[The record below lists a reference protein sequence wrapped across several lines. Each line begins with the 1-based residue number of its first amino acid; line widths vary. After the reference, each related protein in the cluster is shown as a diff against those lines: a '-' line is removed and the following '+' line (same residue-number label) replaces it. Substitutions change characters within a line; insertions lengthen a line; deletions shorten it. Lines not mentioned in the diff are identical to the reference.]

1 MYYFNA
7 IEKLEEFKSYI
18 LSNLDND
25 ISFGNMEYY
34 YSLSK
39 DEEYYRLK
47 IWEVD
52 LDEFGYPRVI
62 LKGCFGVEISNIL
75 AKWKEGK

>member
-7 IEKLEEFKSYI
+7 IEQLEEFKSYI

-34 YSLSK
+34 YSLFK

-52 LDEFGYPRVI
+52 LDEFGYPEVI

>member
-7 IEKLEEFKSYI
+7 IEQLEEFKSYI

-39 DEEYYRLK
+39 ISFLSFANCLLQKLK
-47 IWEVD
+47 
-52 LDEFGYPRVI
+52 LNYGRQ
-62 LKGCFGVEISNIL
+62 N
-75 AKWKEGK
+75 